1 MDVPVAKFIFWV
13 GPVTS
18 QDYALQRNPNMG
30 TRVKAWLFLFLPK
43 VSAYLQFFEDP
54 NYVNETVIVRLQQK
68 DKAGFCWLE
77 FHTNQSLQWKNKVV
91 VVDPIFCLNLLRFC
105 QVQ

>member
-1 MDVPVAKFIFWV
+1 
-13 GPVTS
+13 
-18 QDYALQRNPNMG
+18 MG

-105 QVQ
+105 QEKVYLPKNEECLKIVLLLGDA